1 MQTARPYSKIL
12 RRTAALALA
21 FAGLSEA
28 RTMITQKPF
37 GKTEDG
43 TAVELYTLKSD
54 GLKASITTYG
64 GRVVTLMVPDRTGK
78 PGDIVLGFD
87 SLAGYLKE
95 NPYFGA
101 LIGRYANR
109 IAHGKFTL
117 EGKAYQLPINNGANS
132 LHGGVH
138 GFDRKVWKAKVE
150 GESLVLTYVSKDGEE
165 GYPGTLTATVKYSLT
180 ASELRIDYSA
190 TTDKPTVLNLTNHSY
205 FNLAGQGEGDV
216 LRHEVTIFADKFT
229 PVDKGLIPTGE
240 LRSVAGTPFDFRTPH
255 KIGERIGAADE
266 QLKFGSGYDHNWVLT
281 GATGALR
288 LAAKVHDA
296 GSGRVLEVMTTQP
309 GIQFYTGNFLDG
321 TLTGKDGKVYKQR
334 YAFCLETQHFPDSPN
349 KPGFPST
356 ELKPG
361 QKFQST
367 TVFRFSTK

>member
-28 RTMITQKPF
+28 RTMITQMPF

-78 PGDIVLGFD
+78 PGDIVQGFD

-101 LIGRYANR
+101 LIGRYGNR
-109 IAHGKFTL
+109 IGHGKFTL

-150 GESLVLTYVSKDGEE
+150 GQSLVLTYVSKDGEE

-190 TTDKPTVLNLTNHSY
+190 ATDKPTVLNLTNHSY
-205 FNLAGQGEGDV
+205 FNLAGQGESDV
-216 LRHEVTIFADKFT
+216 LRHEITIFADKFT

-240 LRSVAGTPFDFRTPH
+240 LKSVAGTPFDFRTPH

-266 QLKFGSGYDHNWVLT
+266 QLKFGLGYDHNWVLT
-281 GATGALR
+281 GTTAALR

-296 GSGRVLEVMTTQP
+296 GSGRVLEVMTTEP

-321 TLTGKDGKVYKQR
+321 TLTGKGGKVYKQR

-361 QKFQST
+361 QKYQST
-367 TVFRFSTK
+367 TVFRFSAK

>member
-1 MQTARPYSKIL
+1 MQTALPYSKIL
-12 RRTAALALA
+12 RRTAALAIA
-21 FAGLSEA
+21 FVGLCEA
-28 RTMITQKPF
+28 KTMITQKPF

-43 TAVELYTLKSD
+43 TATELYTLKSER
-54 GLKASITTYG
+54 LEASITSYG
-64 GRVVTLMVPDRTGK
+64 GRVVALMVPDRTGK
-78 PGDIVLGFD
+78 PGDVVLGFD

-101 LIGRYANR
+101 LIGRYGNR
-109 IAHGKFTL
+109 IGHGKFTL
-117 EGKAYQLPINNGANS
+117 EGKAYKLPINNGENS

-150 GESLVLTYVSKDGEE
+150 GETLVLTYVSKDGEE
-165 GYPGTLTATVKYSLT
+165 GYPGTLTATVKYSL
-180 ASELRIDYSA
+180 APSELRIDYSA

-205 FNLAGQGEGDV
+205 FNLAGQGNGDV
-216 LRHEVTIFADKFT
+216 LRHEVTLVAEKFT

-240 LRSVAGTPFDFRTPH
+240 LKSVAGTPFDFRTPH
-255 KIGERIGAADE
+255 KIGERIGASDE
-266 QLKFGSGYDHNWVLT
+266 QIKFGGGYDHNWALT
-281 GATGALR
+281 GATSGLR
-288 LAAKVHDA
+288 LAAKVHDSA
-296 GSGRVLEVMTTQP
+296 SGRVLEVLTTEP

-321 TLTGKDGKVYKQR
+321 TLTGKGGKVYKQR

-361 QKFQST
+361 QKYQSS
-367 TVFRFSTK
+367 TVFRFSAK